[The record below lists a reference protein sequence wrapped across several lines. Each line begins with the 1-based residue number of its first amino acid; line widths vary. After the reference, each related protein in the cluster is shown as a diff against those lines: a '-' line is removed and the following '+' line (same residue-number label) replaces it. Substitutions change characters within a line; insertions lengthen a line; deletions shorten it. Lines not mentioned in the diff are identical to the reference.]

1 MCFIVEEL
9 NEYPRRKEQEGM
21 KTWVKVLIV
30 TLVVAIPAFF
40 LGPVLFPSP
49 TDGPAPT
56 SVQLPFFLILAATDA
71 VLLGLGVSFIL
82 FGLPVIRM
90 VSPDS
95 KVRAWVMYISISYLM
110 ISWWPHLNLHR
121 SNGSSLQGILYID
134 YGFHLPLEIA
144 SIALAYCFISLLV
157 RRTRESTASTEEPAE
172 PAV

>member
-1 MCFIVEEL
+1 
-9 NEYPRRKEQEGM
+9 
-21 KTWVKVLIV
+21 
-30 TLVVAIPAFF
+30 
-40 LGPVLFPSP
+40 
-49 TDGPAPT
+49 
-56 SVQLPFFLILAATDA
+56 
-71 VLLGLGVSFIL
+71 
-82 FGLPVIRM
+82 M

-95 KVRAWVMYISISYLM
+95 KARAWVMYISISYLM

-172 PAV
+172 MGEGPAEPAV

>member
-1 MCFIVEEL
+1 
-9 NEYPRRKEQEGM
+9 M

-71 VLLGLGVSFIL
+71 VMLGLGV
-82 FGLPVIRM
+82 
-90 VSPDS
+90 
-95 KVRAWVMYISISYLM
+95 
-110 ISWWPHLNLHR
+110 
-121 SNGSSLQGILYID
+121 
-134 YGFHLPLEIA
+134 A

-157 RRTRESTASTEEPAE
+157 RRTRESTASIEEPAEMGEGPAE